1 MRVLVSSIACHPEY
15 GSESAVGWKVVLA
28 LSRHHEVHVL
38 TSAENREGIEAYLT
52 RHNITNPS
60 FTYFGHVDPYHP
72 SRLIARGQSWLRYL
86 SWTRRCL
93 AQTQNLLKTRTFDLV
108 HHVTYSTYRVA
119 SPLWKIGLPF
129 VFGPIGGGERLP
141 WVAAASMSRAQ
152 QLQEVVRLLANGLT
166 RVSVRVHRTIRNSA
180 AIIASNQATA
190 KTLVSLGAEPRR
202 LRILPAVFF
211 NDEQINNLRNKKK
224 SESIRDDHLEIF
236 SSGMLEGRK
245 GLGIALHAV
254 RMARSS
260 GLSLRFTIPSRGPEF
275 AYLQQ
280 LARRLGID
288 DIVNFP
294 EPLPREEY
302 WAKLLNTDIYM
313 APSLRD
319 NCPATLLE
327 AMLCRCVPIV
337 ADCNG
342 PGEIVSETIGEL
354 VKPAPLEK
362 MASDIADRL
371 VALGRNKDEL
381 KKKAD
386 AASDYVADTFTEKR
400 YMRAIEQAYFEATAR
415 SAGRSKS
422 S

>member
-1 MRVLVSSIACHPEY
+1 
-15 GSESAVGWKVVLA
+15 
-28 LSRHHEVHVL
+28 
-38 TSAENREGIEAYLT
+38 
-52 RHNITNPS
+52 
-60 FTYFGHVDPYHP
+60 
-72 SRLIARGQSWLRYL
+72 
-86 SWTRRCL
+86 
-93 AQTQNLLKTRTFDLV
+93 
-108 HHVTYSTYRVA
+108 
-119 SPLWKIGLPF
+119 
-129 VFGPIGGGERLP
+129 
-141 WVAAASMSRAQ
+141 MSRAQ